1 MSESARDLLV
11 RGVAAAKAGEAKE
24 ARFFLEWVL
33 RSEPSNEQRTEA
45 CLWLS
50 DLSTEPAEKRNW
62 LEEVLAIQPGEAR
75 AQRRLALLDGELR
88 PDEVVNPDSLPET
101 APPAGEVPVL
111 QVDCPSCGA
120 VLLALAGVPR
130 LGCAFCG
137 EVFAPGAAGATL
149 RATPGSRR
157 GRRGGRKQPA
167 KVGAGNLVIELARL
181 RGHQPARPVR
191 NVTCQGCGA
200 AFIVPLENPS
210 LSCPYCRTS
219 HVVDEADTS
228 SQMAPD
234 MLLPVQVDHA
244 QAKASL
250 ERWAKERNLDPAQ
263 TELEG
268 FYLPFWAFEI
278 AGEITAREIYTDPEQ
293 VAKVVTQT
301 DRLPLRVS
309 LCVPATTSATRSCC
323 RPWLRRRLR
332 TAPSRSSRCCSPAGL
347 PRHTRSRS
355 VRRPLLPGAKRS
367 SAFGARSRGWFRG
380 RASYDTSGVFVED
393 FRLLLI
399 PLWLG
404 RSGGGMAMRRY
415 ASTGS
420 PPGSTPE
427 EA

>member
-50 DLSTEPAEKRNW
+50 DLSTEPGEKRNW

-75 AQRRLALLDGELR
+75 AQRRLALLDGGLR

-149 RATPGSRR
+149 RATPGSGR
-157 GRRGGRKQPA
+157 GRRGKRKQPA

-250 ERWAKERNLDPAQ
+250 DRWAKERNLDPAQ
-263 TELEG
+263 TELVG

-309 LCVPATTSATRSCC
+309 LCVPATTRHQQLLSAVAQAT
-323 RPWLRRRLR
+323 
-332 TAPSRSSRCCSPAGL
+332 PADSAL
-347 PRHTRSRS
+347 PFE
-355 VRRPLLPGAKRS
+355 PLLLSGWLAEAYQIPLSQAAIVARGEAVDRVRDES
-367 SAFGARSRGWFRG
+367 SGWFRG

-399 PLWLG
+399 PLWIG
-404 RSGGGMAMRRY
+404 QVAPEFGGGTVCVHGISARVY
-415 ASTGS
+415 A
-420 PPGSTPE
+420 E
-427 EA
+427 NA